1 MFGMLWKIKLFL
13 QIVFFIPNFFICI
26 ISHKQAFQAIQELFQ
41 NWWRFFYFHK
51 IHKCFRIQKSLT
63 NKMLFS
69 KKLLPKFR
77 NIFCLTFRQHKALAM
92 PLCAFISSWKILL
105 ISKKS
110 FFSMDRAIF
119 STLSELREIEDF
131 DDFWIANLHLL
142 VCIMILFAFLICLR
156 KQRKQERHNNAI
168 IPHNRLLKSE
178 IEELKDLH
186 SSSSE
191 LSIQSVWLLHGFA
204 HVTPSS

>member
-1 MFGMLWKIKLFL
+1 
-13 QIVFFIPNFFICI
+13 
-26 ISHKQAFQAIQELFQ
+26 
-41 NWWRFFYFHK
+41 
-51 IHKCFRIQKSLT
+51 
-63 NKMLFS
+63 MLFS
-69 KKLLPKFR
+69 KEVNWLSKYY
-77 NIFCLTFRQHKALAM
+77 IFQKVSNVICLTFRQHKALAL
-92 PLCAFISSWKILL
+92 PLCAFISAWKILL

-110 FFSMDRAIF
+110 FFSTDRAIF
-119 STLSELREIEDF
+119 SSFSELKEIEDF
-131 DDFWIANLHLL
+131 DDFRIANLHLL
-142 VCIMILFAFLICLR
+142 VCIIILFAFLICLR

-191 LSIQSVWLLHGFA
+191 LSIQSVWLLHGVA